1 MRGIVVDMDSTPSAT
16 RPSFDRFADEVV
28 LVAALREGDDQA
40 YEHLVRQ
47 HSPHLLAVLMRMLR
61 DADEAADALQ
71 ESFLQAFRAIGRFE
85 GGSKLSTWL
94 HRIAVNV
101 ALMKLRTRRRKPLRS
116 IEDMLPRFIPDG
128 HRAEVGPAWN
138 VTADDLLQRQE
149 DRQMVRQYMDEL
161 PDDYR
166 TILLLRD
173 IEEMNTEEAAGALG
187 ISPGAVKTRLHRA
200 RQALRELL
208 DPHMRV

>member
-1 MRGIVVDMDSTPSAT
+1 MCGIVADMDVTPST
-16 RPSFDRFADEVV
+16 TQEQSPRFADEAALVV
-28 LVAALREGDDQA
+28 ALREGDDDA
-40 YEHLVRQ
+40 YEYLVRQ
-47 HSPHLLAVLMRMLR
+47 FSPHLMAVLMRMLR
-61 DADEAADALQ
+61 NADEAADALQ
-71 ESFLQAFRAIGRFE
+71 ETFLQAFRAIGRFE

-101 ALMKLRTRRRKPLRS
+101 ALMRLRTRRRKPLRS

-128 HRAEVGPAWN
+128 HRADRGPAWS

-149 DRQMVRQYMDEL
+149 DREMVRQYIDEL

-173 IEEMNTEEAAGALG
+173 IQEMNTEEAAEVLG
-187 ISPGAVKTRLHRA
+187 ITTGAVKTRLHRA